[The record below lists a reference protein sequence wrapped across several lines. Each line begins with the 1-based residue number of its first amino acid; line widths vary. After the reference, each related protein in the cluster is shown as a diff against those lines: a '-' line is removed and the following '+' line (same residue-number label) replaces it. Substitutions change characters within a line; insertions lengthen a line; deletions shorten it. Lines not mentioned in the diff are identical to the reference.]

1 MEITTI
7 IAYVLVVFTMFFGMT
22 FGASGF
28 NIGAL
33 GNFIN
38 VQSIFITVG
47 GTFFVLLAAFP
58 IKSFTHIPKHLKM
71 ILFKNKQDPA
81 EYVEI
86 LTELSK
92 EARRKGLLAL
102 EAKAADIQDEFLK
115 ESVLRIVDA
124 IEPDKLRS
132 WFDQKLDYISARND
146 EERKL
151 YDMGAALGPAFGMIG
166 TLIGLINMLKNMSF
180 EGGASTLGSDMSV
193 ALITTL
199 YGSILAKTL
208 FMPISNK
215 LEIAQERD
223 LLIKELVIEGVVAI
237 KEGENPKYIQ
247 DKLMNFLTEA
257 EIKKANGEE
266 PTKGGKAKGGKAK
279 AKKGKDVES

>member
-1 MEITTI
+1 MEISTI

-22 FGASGF
+22 FSSTSGL
-28 NIGAL
+28 NLGAL
-33 GNFIN
+33 MNFFD

-47 GTFFVLLAAFP
+47 GTFFVLIASFP

-71 ILFKNKQDPA
+71 IFFKSKQDPL

-132 WFDQKLDYISARND
+132 WFDQKIDYISERND
-146 EERKL
+146 LERKV

-166 TLIGLINMLKNMSF
+166 TLIGLVNMLKNMSL
-180 EGGASTLGSDMSV
+180 EGGAGTLGADMSV
-193 ALITTL
+193 ALITTF
-199 YGSILAKTL
+199 YGSVLANCV
-208 FMPISNK
+208 FMPISCK
-215 LEIAQERD
+215 LEIAQTRD
-223 LLIKELVIEGVVAI
+223 LLIKELIIEGVVAI
-237 KEGENPKYIQ
+237 KEGENPKYIR
-247 DKLMNFLTEA
+247 DKLMNFLTED
-257 EIKKANGEE
+257 EIRKANGEA
-266 PTKGGKAKGGKAK
+266 PSKGGKSKG
-279 AKKGKDVES
+279 KKGKAVES

>member
-7 IAYVLVVFTMFFGMT
+7 IAYVLVIFTMLFGMT
-22 FGASGF
+22 FGETGF
-28 NIGAL
+28 NFGAL

-38 VQSIFITVG
+38 VQSIFITIG

-58 IKSFTHIPKHLKM
+58 IKSFMHIPKHLKM
-71 ILFKNKQDPA
+71 IFFKNKQNPL

-132 WFDQKLDYISARND
+132 WFDQKIDYISARND

-199 YGSILAKTL
+199 YGSMLANTL

-237 KEGENPKYIQ
+237 KEGENPKYIR
-247 DKLMNFLTEA
+247 DKLMNFLTED
-257 EIKKANGEE
+257 EIRKANGEE
-266 PTKGGKAKGGKAK
+266 PAKGGKPK
-279 AKKGKDVES
+279 GKKGKAVES

>member
-7 IAYVLVVFTMFFGMT
+7 IAYVLVIFTMLFGMT
-22 FGASGF
+22 FGATGF
-28 NIGAL
+28 NFGAL
-33 GNFIN
+33 ANFIN
-38 VQSIFITVG
+38 VQSIFITIG

-58 IKSFTHIPKHLKM
+58 IKSFMHIPKHLKM
-71 ILFKNKQDPA
+71 IFFRNKQDPA

-132 WFDQKLDYISARND
+132 WFDQKIDYISARND

-199 YGSILAKTL
+199 YGSMLANTL

-257 EIKKANGEE
+257 EIKKASGEQ
-266 PTKGGKAKGGKAK
+266 PAKGGKAKG
-279 AKKGKDVES
+279 KKGKAVEK

>member
-1 MEITTI
+1 MEISTI

-22 FGASGF
+22 FSSANGF
-28 NIGAL
+28 NIGAIM
-33 GNFIN
+33 NFIDP
-38 VQSIFITVG
+38 QSMFITIG
-47 GTFFVLLAAFP
+47 GTFFVLIASFP
-58 IKSFTHIPKHLKM
+58 FKSFKHIPKHLKM
-71 ILFKNKQDPA
+71 IFFKSKQDPL
-81 EYVEI
+81 EYVDT

-132 WFDQKLDYISARND
+132 WFDQKIDYISERND
-146 EERKL
+146 LERKI

-166 TLIGLINMLKNMSF
+166 TLIGLVNMLKNMSF

-193 ALITTL
+193 ALITTF
-199 YGSILAKTL
+199 YGSVLANCV

-223 LLIKELVIEGVVAI
+223 LLIKELIIEGVVAI
-237 KEGENPKYIQ
+237 KEGENPKYIR
-247 DKLMNFLTEA
+247 DKLMNFLTED
-257 EIKKANGEE
+257 EIRKASGEA
-266 PTKGGKAKGGKAK
+266 PSKGGKSKG
-279 AKKGKDVES
+279 KKGKAVES

>member
-1 MEITTI
+1 MEISTI

-22 FGASGF
+22 FSSTNGL

-33 GNFIN
+33 MNFFDL
-38 VQSIFITVG
+38 QSMFITIG
-47 GTFFVLLAAFP
+47 GTFFVLIASFP

-71 ILFKNKQDPA
+71 IFFKNKQDPL

-102 EAKAADIQDEFLK
+102 EAKAAEIQDEFLK

-132 WFDQKLDYISARND
+132 WFDQKIDYISERND
-146 EERKL
+146 QERKL

-166 TLIGLINMLKNMSF
+166 TLIGLVNMLKNMSL
-180 EGGASTLGSDMSV
+180 EGGAGTLGADMSV
-193 ALITTL
+193 ALITTF
-199 YGSILAKTL
+199 YGSVLANTV
-208 FMPISNK
+208 FMPISCK
-215 LEIAQERD
+215 LEIAQGRD
-223 LLIKELVIEGVVAI
+223 LLIKELIIEGVVAI
-237 KEGENPKYIQ
+237 KEGENPKYIR
-247 DKLMNFLTEA
+247 DKLMNFLTED
-257 EIKKANGEE
+257 EIRKANGEA
-266 PTKGGKAKGGKAK
+266 PSKGGKSKG
-279 AKKGKDVES
+279 KKGKAVES

>member
-22 FGASGF
+22 FGETGF
-28 NIGAL
+28 NVSAI
-33 GNFIN
+33 GNFFQ
-38 VQSIFITVG
+38 VQSIFITIG

-71 ILFKNKQDPA
+71 IFFKNKQDPA

-199 YGSILAKTL
+199 YGSILANTL

>member
-7 IAYVLVVFTMFFGMT
+7 IAYVLVIFTMLFGMT
-22 FGASGF
+22 FGATGF
-28 NIGAL
+28 NFGAL
-33 GNFIN
+33 ANFIN
-38 VQSIFITVG
+38 VQSIFITIG

-58 IKSFTHIPKHLKM
+58 IKSFMHIPKHLKM
-71 ILFKNKQDPA
+71 IFFKNKQDPA

-132 WFDQKLDYISARND
+132 WFDQKIDYISARND

-199 YGSILAKTL
+199 YGSMLANTL

-257 EIKKANGEE
+257 EIKKASGEQPE
-266 PTKGGKAKGGKAK
+266 KGGKAKG
-279 AKKGKDVES
+279 KKGKAVEK

>member
-1 MEITTI
+1 MEISTI

-22 FGASGF
+22 FGANGF
-28 NIGAL
+28 DVGAIM
-33 GNFIN
+33 NFVN
-38 VQSIFITVG
+38 VPSLFITIG
-47 GTFFVLLAAFP
+47 GTFFVLIASFP
-58 IKSFTHIPKHLKM
+58 IKSFSHIPKHLKM
-71 ILFKNKQDPA
+71 IFFKNKKNPI

-132 WFDQKLDYISARND
+132 WFDQKIDYISERND
-146 EERKL
+146 QERKI

-166 TLIGLINMLKNMSF
+166 TLIGLVNMLKNMSF
-180 EGGASTLGSDMSV
+180 EGGASTLGADMSV
-193 ALITTL
+193 ALITTF
-199 YGSILAKTL
+199 YGSVLANTI
-208 FMPISNK
+208 FMPMSSK
-215 LEIAQERD
+215 LEIAQNQD
-223 LLIKELVIEGVVAI
+223 LLIKELIIEGVVAI

-247 DKLMNFLTEA
+247 DKLMNFLTEE
-257 EIKKANGEE
+257 EIRKANGET
-266 PTKGGKAKGGKAK
+266 PSKGGKAKG
-279 AKKGKDVES
+279 KKGKAVES

>member
-7 IAYVLVVFTMFFGMT
+7 IAYVLVIFTMLFGMT
-22 FGASGF
+22 FGATGF
-28 NIGAL
+28 NFGAL
-33 GNFIN
+33 ANFIN
-38 VQSIFITVG
+38 VQSIFITIG

-58 IKSFTHIPKHLKM
+58 IKSFMHIPKHLKM
-71 ILFKNKQDPA
+71 IFFKNKQDPA

-132 WFDQKLDYISARND
+132 WFDQKIDYISARND

-199 YGSILAKTL
+199 YGSMLANTL

-257 EIKKANGEE
+257 EIRKANGEQ
-266 PTKGGKAKGGKAK
+266 PAKGSKAKS
-279 AKKGKDVES
+279 KKGKAVEK

>member
-7 IAYVLVVFTMFFGMT
+7 IAYVLVIFTMLFGMT
-22 FGASGF
+22 FGATGF
-28 NIGAL
+28 NFGAL
-33 GNFIN
+33 ANFIN
-38 VQSIFITVG
+38 VQSIFITIG

-58 IKSFTHIPKHLKM
+58 IKSFKHIPKHLKM
-71 ILFKNKQDPA
+71 IFFKNKQDPA

-132 WFDQKLDYISARND
+132 WFDQKIDYISARND

-199 YGSILAKTL
+199 YGSMLANTL

-257 EIKKANGEE
+257 EIRKASGEQ
-266 PTKGGKAKGGKAK
+266 PAKGGKAKG
-279 AKKGKDVES
+279 KKGKAVEK

>member
-7 IAYVLVVFTMFFGMT
+7 IAYVLVIFTMLFGMT
-22 FGASGF
+22 FGATGF
-28 NIGAL
+28 NFGAL
-33 GNFIN
+33 ANFIN
-38 VQSIFITVG
+38 VQSIFITIG

-58 IKSFTHIPKHLKM
+58 IKSFMHIPKHLKM
-71 ILFKNKQDPA
+71 IFFKNKQDPA

-132 WFDQKLDYISARND
+132 WFDQKIDYISARND

-199 YGSILAKTL
+199 YGSMLANTL

-257 EIKKANGEE
+257 EIEKASGEQPE
-266 PTKGGKAKGGKAK
+266 KGGKAKG
-279 AKKGKDVES
+279 KKGKAVEK

>member
-1 MEITTI
+1 MEIVTI
-7 IAYVLVVFTMFFGMT
+7 IAYVLVLFTMFFGMT
-22 FGASGF
+22 FGATGF
-28 NIGAL
+28 NIAAL

-38 VQSIFITVG
+38 VQSIFITIG
-47 GTFFVLLAAFP
+47 GTIFVLLASFPVKAFLQ
-58 IKSFTHIPKHLKM
+58 IPKHLKM
-71 ILFKNKQDPA
+71 IFFKNKKDPL

-132 WFDQKLDYISARND
+132 WFDQKMDYISARND

-199 YGSILAKTL
+199 YGSMLANTL

-223 LLIKELVIEGVVAI
+223 LLIKELIIEGVVAI
-237 KEGENPKYIQ
+237 KEGENPKYIR
-247 DKLMNFLTEA
+247 DKLMNFLTED
-257 EIKKANGEE
+257 ELRKANGD
-266 PTKGGKAKGGKAK
+266 TSSKGGKSKG
-279 AKKGKDVES
+279 KKGKAVES

>member
-7 IAYVLVVFTMFFGMT
+7 IAYVLVIFTMFFGMT
-22 FGASGF
+22 FGANGF
-28 NIGAL
+28 NIGAI
-33 GNFIN
+33 GNFFNI
-38 VQSIFITVG
+38 QSIFITIG
-47 GTFFVLLAAFP
+47 GTLFVLLASFP
-58 IKSFTHIPKHLKM
+58 MKSFMHIPKHLKM
-71 ILFKNKQDPA
+71 IFFKNKKDPL

-132 WFDQKLDYISARND
+132 WFDQKIDYISARND

-199 YGSILAKTL
+199 YGSILANAL

-223 LLIKELVIEGVVAI
+223 LLIKELIIEGVVAI
-237 KEGENPKYIQ
+237 KEGENPKYIR
-247 DKLMNFLTEA
+247 DKLMNFLTED
-257 EIKKANGEE
+257 EIRKANGEA
-266 PTKGGKAKGGKAK
+266 PSKGGKSRG
-279 AKKGKDVES
+279 KKGKAVES

>member
-1 MEITTI
+1 MEIVTI
-7 IAYVLVVFTMFFGMT
+7 IAYVLVIFTMFFGMT
-22 FGASGF
+22 FGATGF

-33 GNFIN
+33 GNFFN
-38 VQSIFITVG
+38 VQSIFITIG
-47 GTFFVLLAAFP
+47 GTIFVLLASFP
-58 IKSFTHIPKHLKM
+58 VKSFLKIPKHLKM
-71 ILFKNKQDPA
+71 IFFKNKKDPL

-132 WFDQKLDYISARND
+132 WFDQKIDYISARND

-199 YGSILAKTL
+199 YGSMLANTL

-223 LLIKELVIEGVVAI
+223 LLIKELIIEGVVAI
-237 KEGENPKYIQ
+237 KEGENPKYIR
-247 DKLMNFLTEA
+247 DKLMNFLTE
-257 EIKKANGEE
+257 EELKKANGDAG
-266 PTKGGKAKGGKAK
+266 GGKSKG
-279 AKKGKDVES
+279 KKGKAVES

>member
-7 IAYVLVVFTMFFGMT
+7 IAYVLVIFTMLFGMT
-22 FGASGF
+22 FGATGF
-28 NIGAL
+28 NFGAL
-33 GNFIN
+33 ANFIN
-38 VQSIFITVG
+38 VQSIFITIG

-58 IKSFTHIPKHLKM
+58 IKSFMHIPKHLKM
-71 ILFKNKQDPA
+71 IFFKNKQDPA

-132 WFDQKLDYISARND
+132 WFDQKIDYISARND

-199 YGSILAKTL
+199 YGSMLANTL

-257 EIKKANGEE
+257 EIRKANGEQ
-266 PTKGGKAKGGKAK
+266 PAKGGKAKG
-279 AKKGKDVES
+279 KKGKAVEK